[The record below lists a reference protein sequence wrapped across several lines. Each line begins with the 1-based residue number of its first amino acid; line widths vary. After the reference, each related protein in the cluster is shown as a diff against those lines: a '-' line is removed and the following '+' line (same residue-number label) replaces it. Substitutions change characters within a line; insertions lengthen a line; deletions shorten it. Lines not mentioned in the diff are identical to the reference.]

1 MIACGHCGGRH
12 ATVAEVRGCSG
23 APAVERTEHPDGHHL
38 VDDGR
43 GPDPWPDERSTV
55 RAARSG
61 PVEAPAP
68 IALAPDWPRLA
79 GPDEL
84 GRNLVIAA
92 GGDVPAPW
100 AGAPRIVVTGEADAA
115 LAELRAHRAARQR
128 TVIELAA
135 PLPDPEP
142 ILDVDYWH
150 LSPDTDLAGETL
162 RHLVLSHAVDARDP
176 AAPRLAT
183 LELAVAA
190 GATVASDGPG
200 DVVGPDGSLWCD
212 GGPLDWTR
220 PADGV
225 PVVPRT
231 NLLVGSLQPIGAAAP
246 GAELAPDQLA
256 AVAHAGAGARII
268 APAGSGK
275 TRVLT
280 ERARHLIRDRGVD
293 PRAICLLAFNVR
305 ARAEMQ
311 ERTTDLPGLE
321 IRTLNSLALAIVA
334 GRAPFARPASAPGTE
349 VVDEHQV
356 RRLLDGLVGG
366 RRQAMADPMAVYLEA
381 LTATRL
387 GLRAPEVVEREFAGD
402 VRDFPAVVEGYR
414 EQLRRRGLLD
424 FDEQILRAIEILCTD
439 PAARAAARRAA
450 QVVLVDEFQDL
461 TPAHVLLVRLLAGP
475 DANVFG
481 VGDDDQTIYG
491 YAGASPSWLI
501 DFADLFPGADAHD
514 LTVNYRCAPAVVDGA
529 RTLLGHN
536 RRRIDKTIRPR
547 PDRAGDDGALDLVDA
562 ADPSAATV
570 AEVQRLVDD
579 GVAPRDIA
587 VLTRVN
593 ATLLGPMLGLDALGV
608 PTTAPIDPRFV
619 ERTGVAGVLAW
630 LRLATAPAKRLPGR
644 DLETAIRRP
653 PRGLRGRL
661 VEWVGEKRSVPE
673 LLDLAG
679 RLNEARDQ
687 TKVADFATDLARL
700 RDLADD
706 DDTDTAT
713 VLLAI
718 RDEIG
723 LGAAP
728 DNRLDASRRSVD
740 RSAHGD
746 DLAALLAVAPLEP
759 DPARFPD
766 WLSER
771 LDARAPDPDGVQL
784 STIHR
789 VKGREWPHVI
799 VHDVTAGLFPH
810 RLAADLEEERR
821 VFHVA
826 VTRSSSRTAVV
837 AGRPAS
843 PFVAQLHTE
852 RDPDAPDPEP
862 PRRPRDTPAA
872 RPAADSPLR
881 ERLRA
886 WRSETAQAAGVPAYV
901 VFNDAT
907 LDHLVAARPVDEAS
921 LLDITGIGPVKVER
935 HGDDI
940 LEIIES
946 FLDA

>member
-23 APAVERTEHPDGHHL
+23 APSGTDAP
-38 VDDGR
+38 
-43 GPDPWPDERSTV
+43 PDPEFEQTTSSAGPARST
-55 RAARSG
+55 AP
-61 PVEAPAP
+61 PVP
-68 IALAPDWPRLA
+68 LSTDWERLA
-79 GPDEL
+79 GPDPL
-84 GRNLVIAA
+84 GRNLIVAA
-92 GGDVPAPW
+92 GDDVPAPW
-100 AGAPRIVVTGEADAA
+100 ADAPLVQITDGDPELLTELRRLRLERRRAVFVLDGPLPEADPV
-115 LAELRAHRAARQR
+115 LA
-128 TVIELAA
+128 VSYWNLA
-135 PLPDPEP
+135 
-142 ILDVDYWH
+142 
-150 LSPDTDLAGETL
+150 PDTDLEGEAL
-162 RHLVLSHAVDARDP
+162 RHLVLDHAVDARVPDAPTIP
-176 AAPRLAT
+176 ALD
-183 LELAVAA
+183 LAVAA
-190 GATVASDGPG
+190 GASVAATGAG
-200 DVVGPDGSLWCD
+200 DVIGPDGPLWCD
-212 GGPLDWTR
+212 GGPVDWTDTD
-220 PADGV
+220 DGV
-225 PVVPRT
+225 AVVPLA
-231 NLLVGSLQPIGAAAP
+231 NLRVGVLSPLRAEGPF
-246 GAELAPDQLA
+246 AELAADQLA
-256 AVAHAGAGARII
+256 AVAHGGAGARII

-280 ERARHLIRDRGVD
+280 ERARHLIRDRGID

-321 IRTLNSLALAIVA
+321 IRTLNSLALAITA
-334 GRAPFARPASAPGTE
+334 GRAPFRRPAAALGTE
-349 VVDEHQV
+349 VIDEHRV

-366 RRQAMADPMAVYLEA
+366 RRKAMADPMAVYLEA

-387 GLRAPEVVEREFAGD
+387 GLRSPEVVEREFAGD
-402 VRDFPAVVEGYR
+402 VRDFPAVVAGYR
-414 EQLRRRGLLD
+414 EELRRRGLLD
-424 FDEQILRAIEILCTD
+424 FDEQILSAIEVLCQD
-439 PAARAAARRAA
+439 PQARAEARRAA
-450 QVVLVDEFQDL
+450 QFVLVDEFQDL

-475 DANVFG
+475 EAAVYG

-491 YAGASPSWLI
+491 YAGASPAWLI
-501 DFADLFPGADAHD
+501 DFADLFPGSGAHD
-514 LTVNYRCAPAVVDGA
+514 LTINYRCAPAVIEGA
-529 RTLLGHN
+529 RTLLSHN
-536 RRRIDKTIRPR
+536 RRRIDKTILPRADRPAE
-547 PDRAGDDGALDLVDA
+547 PDDLRVVDGA
-562 ADPSAATV
+562 DPTAATV
-570 AEVQRLVDD
+570 ATVQGLVDD
-579 GVAPRDIA
+579 GVAPGDIA

-593 ATLLGPMLGLDALGV
+593 ATLLGPMLGLDAIGV
-608 PTTAPIDPRFV
+608 PTTAPIDPRFL

-630 LRLATAPAKRLPGR
+630 LRLATAPAKRLPGP

-661 VEWVGEKRSVPE
+661 CEWVGEKRSVPE

-706 DDTDTAT
+706 TETDTAT
-713 VLLAI
+713 LLIAI

-723 LGAAP
+723 LGAAL

-746 DLAALLAVAPLEP
+746 DLAALLAVASLEP
-759 DPARFPD
+759 DPSRFPD
-766 WLSER
+766 WLASR
-771 LDARAPDPDGVQL
+771 LEQGHNDPHGVQL

-789 VKGREWPHVI
+789 VKGREWPHVV

-810 RLAADLEEERR
+810 RLAADVEEERR

-826 VTRSSSRTAVV
+826 VTRSSQRTTVV

-862 PRRPRDTPAA
+862 ARPRPNARPEPAA
-872 RPAADSPLR
+872 NSPLR

-886 WRSETAQAAGVPAYV
+886 WRSETAQASGVPAYV

-907 LDHLVAARPVDEAS
+907 LDHLVAARPLDGEG

-935 HGDDI
+935 HGEEI
-940 LEIIES
+940 LAIIAS
-946 FLDA
+946 FDEA

>member
-1 MIACGHCGGRH
+1 MINCGHCGGAH
-12 ATVAEVRGCSG
+12 ATVAEVRACSG
-23 APAVERTEHPDGHHL
+23 APAAVSEP
-38 VDDGR
+38 
-43 GPDPWPDERSTV
+43 PAAA
-55 RAARSG
+55 RAAVPSA
-61 PVEAPAP
+61 PVAVAR
-68 IALAPDWPRLA
+68 ARLAADWPRLA
-79 GPDEL
+79 GPDVL
-84 GRNLVIAA
+84 ARNLVLGPDDPI
-92 GGDVPAPW
+92 PAPW
-100 AGAPRIVVTGEADAA
+100 TGAEIVHVDADAPDDET
-115 LAELRAHRAARQR
+115 LAQLVQHRTDRR
-128 TVIELAA
+128 RVVIRLTGTL
-135 PLPDPEP
+135 PPPDPTLP
-142 ILDVDYWH
+142 VDYWH
-150 LSPDTDLAGETL
+150 LAPDTDLPGDRL
-162 RHLVLSHAVDARDP
+162 RHLVLAHAVDARDP
-176 AAPRLAT
+176 DQPSIAAVD
-183 LELAVAA
+183 LAVAA
-190 GATVASDGPG
+190 GATPAVDGPG
-200 DVVGPDGSLWCD
+200 DVIGPDGPLWCD
-212 GGPLDWTR
+212 GGPLHWL
-220 PADGV
+220 PALDGIGV
-225 PVVPRT
+225 APAA
-231 NLLVGSLQPIGAAAP
+231 NLAVGSLQPLRAIEP
-246 GAELAPDQLA
+246 TAELAPDQLA
-256 AVAHAGAGARII
+256 AVTHAGSGARII

-293 PRAICLLAFNVR
+293 PRAICLVAFNVR
-305 ARAEMQ
+305 AREEMQ
-311 ERTTDLPGLE
+311 ERTADLPGLE

-334 GRAPFARPASAPGTE
+334 GRSPFVPPARRRGSE
-349 VVDEHQV
+349 VIDERQV
-356 RRLLDGLVGG
+356 RRILDDLVPG
-366 RRQAMADPMAVYLEA
+366 RRQAMADPMAVWIEA

-387 GLRAPEVVEREFAGD
+387 GLRDPTHVEAEFAGD
-402 VRDFPAVVEGYR
+402 IRDFPSISRQYR
-414 EQLRRRGLLD
+414 ERLARAGALD
-424 FDEQILRAIEILCTD
+424 FDEQILGAIEVLLTD
-439 PAARAAARRAA
+439 PAARAAARRACRI
-450 QVVLVDEFQDL
+450 VLVDEFQDL

>member
-23 APAVERTEHPDGHHL
+23 SPAPAHARGSDT
-38 VDDGR
+38 DD
-43 GPDPWPDERSTV
+43 
-55 RAARSG
+55 AA
-61 PVEAPAP
+61 ATPAP
-68 IALAPDWPRLA
+68 TSPSRTHAPTTAVAPPVALTPDWGRLA

-84 GRNLVIAA
+84 GRNLIIAA
-92 GGDVPAPW
+92 GGDVPPPW
-100 AGAPRIVVTGEADAA
+100 AGAPRILVDADDDPTV
-115 LAELRAHRAARQR
+115 LDELRRLRAARQR
-128 TVIELAA
+128 AVIELRT
-135 PLPDPEP
+135 PLPAADPV
-142 ILDVDYWH
+142 LDVAYWH
-150 LSPDTDLAGETL
+150 LSPDTDLAGEAL
-162 RHLVLSHAVDARDP
+162 RHLVLTHAVDARDP
-176 AAPRLAT
+176 HAPTILAVD
-183 LELAVAA
+183 LAVAA
-190 GATVASDGPG
+190 GAHVATEGPG
-200 DVVGPDGSLWCD
+200 DVVGPHGPAWCD
-212 GGPLDWTR
+212 GGPLDWRLTDDR
-220 PADGV
+220 ALSIPI
-225 PVVPRT
+225 T
-231 NLLVGSLQPIGAAAP
+231 NLWVGSLAATASAP
-246 GAELAPDQLA
+246 PRAELAPDQLA
-256 AVAHAGAGARII
+256 AVAHGGAGARII

-280 ERARHLIRDRGVD
+280 ERARHLIRERGVD

-321 IRTLNSLALAIVA
+321 IRTLNSLALAITA
-334 GRAPFARPASAPGTE
+334 GRAPFVRPAAAPGTE
-349 VVDEHQV
+349 VIDEHRV

-387 GLRAPEVVEREFAGD
+387 GLRSPEAVEREFTGD
-402 VRDFPAVVEGYR
+402 VRDFPAVVAGYR
-414 EQLRRRGLLD
+414 EELRRRGLLD
-424 FDEQILRAIEILCTD
+424 FDEQILSAIEVLCTD
-439 PAARAAARRAA
+439 PQARRAARRAA

-491 YAGASPSWLI
+491 YSGASPAWLI
-501 DFADLFPGADAHD
+501 DFADLFPGSGTHD

-529 RTLLGHN
+529 RTLLSHN
-536 RRRIDKTIRPR
+536 RRRIDKVIRPR
-547 PDRAGDDGALDLVDA
+547 PDHPAADDALVITDA

-570 AEVQRLVDD
+570 ATVGRLIDE
-579 GVAPRDIA
+579 GVSPPDIA

-593 ATLLGPMLGLDALGV
+593 ATLLGPMLGLDAIGV
-608 PTTAPIDPRFV
+608 PTTAPIDRRFL

-630 LRLATAPAKRLPGR
+630 LRLATAPAKRLPGH

-661 VEWVGEKRSVPE
+661 CEWVGEKRSIPE
-673 LLDLAG
+673 LLDLAA

-700 RDLADD
+700 RDLAEEPDA
-706 DDTDTAT
+706 DTAS
-713 VLLAI
+713 LLVAI

-723 LGAAP
+723 LGAAL

-746 DLAALLAVAPLEP
+746 DLAALLAVASLEP
-759 DPARFPD
+759 DPERFPE
-766 WLSER
+766 WLAER
-771 LDARAPDPDGVQL
+771 LEAGANDPSGVQL

-789 VKGREWPHVI
+789 VKGREWPHVV
-799 VHDVTAGLFPH
+799 VHDATAGLFPH
-810 RLAADLEEERR
+810 RLAVDIEEERR

-826 VTRSSSRTAVV
+826 ITRSSLRTVVV

-852 RDPDAPDPEP
+852 RDPDAPEPEP
-862 PRRPRDTPAA
+862 PRRRREPAVA
-872 RPAADSPLR
+872 PPPDSPLR
-881 ERLRA
+881 ERLRS
-886 WRSETAQAAGVPAYV
+886 WRSETARAAGVPAYV

-907 LDHLVAARPVDEAS
+907 LDHLVAAQPLDEAA

-935 HGDDI
+935 HGDEI
-940 LEIIES
+940 LEIVSS
-946 FLDA
+946 FVEG